1 MIAFP
6 NLDKFSRILCSGTMA
21 VACFFMFALAL
32 IGTVDTL
39 MSNLLNRSLPGAIE
53 ISAVFFAAAVYLG
66 MPSAQ
71 RFSSH
76 IVVDV
81 ITVRLPRGMQ
91 TACKLFGLVCSFVFL
106 AYLSSRVWGYAIT
119 SAANFERDAG
129 VLQFPSFPFKLLALL
144 GLLAI
149 TLEAGRQLLELIYA
163 KGANSTKRANT
174 AEGPNAQEGGI
185 I

>member
-1 MIAFP
+1 MTAFP
-6 NLDKFSRILCSGTMA
+6 NFDKFSRFLCSGTMA

-32 IGTVDTL
+32 IGTIDTL
-39 MSNLLNRSLPGAIE
+39 MSNFLNQSLPGAIE
-53 ISAVFFAAAVYLG
+53 ISAVCFAAAVYLG

-71 RFSSH
+71 RLSQH

-106 AYLSSRVWGYAIT
+106 AYLSSRLWGYAMA

-129 VLQFPSFPFKLLALL
+129 VLQFPAFPFKLLALL

-149 TLEAGRQLLELIYA
+149 TLEACRQLLELIFA
-163 KGANSTKRANT
+163 KRANT
-174 AEGPNAQEGGI
+174 SEVPSAQEGGI